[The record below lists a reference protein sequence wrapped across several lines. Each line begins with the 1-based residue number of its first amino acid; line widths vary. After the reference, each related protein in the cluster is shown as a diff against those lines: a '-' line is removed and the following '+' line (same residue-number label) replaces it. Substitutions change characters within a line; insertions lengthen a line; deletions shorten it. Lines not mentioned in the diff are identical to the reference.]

1 MQTVTENKTGAQ
13 MAAEYAE
20 GIIEDLTV
28 LDVLVDG
35 FYAVVDYLEA
45 VENCDP
51 ADADDAE
58 TLTETRDDA
67 ESACGSDAA
76 LVAAARLYR
85 ELGEPANTHEAV
97 AAWVDGIVD
106 VEVNGTHNG
115 HGWEVTEIAFLV
127 AFGGPTA
134 RVVWD
139 GSSKLAVRCSWWSQ
153 EVTRRVECGPLSD
166 WAEEY
171 AEAIN

>member
-13 MAAEYAE
+13 MAAEYAV
-20 GIIEDLTV
+20 GIVSELETLATLPDAWT
-28 LDVLVDG
+28 
-35 FYAVVDYLEA
+35 AVTDYLEA

-51 ADADDAE
+51 SDPDDAE
-58 TLTETRDDA
+58 LLADA
-67 ESACGSDAA
+67 IGYAEFFCGGADALA
-76 LVAAARLYR
+76 DAVRLYR
-85 ELGEPANTHEAV
+85 ELSVDDAGDV
-97 AAWVDGIVD
+97 VSAWVDGVLD

-139 GSSKLAVRCSWWSQ
+139 GSSTLAVRCSWWSQ

-171 AEAIN
+171 AAAIN

>member
-13 MAAEYAE
+13 LAAEYAVGVVGE
-20 GIIEDLTV
+20 LETLAT
-28 LDVLVDG
+28 LVDNWATVTDLV
-35 FYAVVDYLEA
+35 AV
-45 VENCDP
+45 DP
-51 ADADDAE
+51 DDVGLLAE
-58 TLTETRDDA
+58 CRDDA
-67 ESACGSDAA
+67 ELAVGGPHA
-76 LVAAARLYR
+76 LAEVLALHR
-85 ELGEPANTHEAV
+85 ELGGDDAGDV
-97 AAWVDGIVD
+97 VSAWVDGVLD

-139 GSSKLAVRCSWWSQ
+139 GSSTLAVRCSWWSQ

-171 AEAIN
+171 AAAFS